1 MVAGATAKLV
11 APACLPRRSNR
22 DLCGARSN
30 LGGGAVRNIRVP
42 AAGHSNRVLA
52 AAHSNDV
59 LVADHSIHDL
69 AADRSSRG
77 CGAGHSIPGLGC
89 LDRNNL
95 G

>member
-30 LGGGAVRNIRVP
+30 LGGGAVRNIRV
-42 AAGHSNRVLA
+42 
-52 AAHSNDV
+52 

-77 CGAGHSIPGLGC
+77 CGADHSIPGLGC